1 MNRIANNIHR
11 IQEELPKTT
20 QLIVVSKYRE
30 IAEIKEAYDANHRV
44 FAENR
49 VQALLERKE
58 LLPTDIEWHLIG
70 HLQTNKVKFI
80 APFIA
85 MIHSVDSLHLL
96 DEIQKQ
102 AEKNNRKIPCLFQ
115 LHLAQEESKFGIPPT
130 EINHFFEGLN
140 PEQYPNI
147 IFAGIMSMGSLTD
160 NVELTH
166 KEFAQA
172 ENLFKEIKST
182 YFPMVES
189 FKELSIGMSGD
200 YKIATQYGSTMV
212 RIGSLV
218 FSV

>member
-30 IAEIKEAYDANHRV
+30 IAEIKDAYDANHRV

-58 LLPTDIEWHLIG
+58 LLPNDIEWHLIG

-80 APFIA
+80 APFIS

-102 AEKNNRKIPCLFQ
+102 AEKNNRQIPVLFQ
-115 LHLAQEESKFGIPPT
+115 LHLAQEESKFGIAP
-130 EINHFFEGLN
+130 ESIGSFFEGLK
-140 PEQYPNI
+140 PENYTNI
-147 IFAGIMSMGSLTD
+147 VFAGIMSMGSLTD
-160 NVELTH
+160 DISLTH
-166 KEFAQA
+166 QEFALAQKH
-172 ENLFKEIKST
+172 FQEIKST
-182 YFPMVES
+182 YFPTLES

-200 YKIATQYGSTMV
+200 YNIATQYGSTMV
-212 RIGSLV
+212 RIGSAV
-218 FSV
+218 FA

>member
-30 IAEIKEAYDANHRV
+30 IAEIKDAYDANHRV

-58 LLPTDIEWHLIG
+58 LLPNDIEWHLIG

-102 AEKNNRKIPCLFQ
+102 AEKNNRQIPVLFQ
-115 LHLAQEESKFGIPPT
+115 LHLAQEESKFGIAP
-130 EINHFFEGLN
+130 ESIGSFFEGLK
-140 PEQYPNI
+140 PENYTNI
-147 IFAGIMSMGSLTD
+147 VFAGIMSMGSLTD
-160 NVELTH
+160 DISLTH
-166 KEFAQA
+166 QEFALAQKH
-172 ENLFKEIKST
+172 FQEIKST
-182 YFPMVES
+182 YFPTLES

-200 YKIATQYGSTMV
+200 YNIATQYGSTMV
-212 RIGSLV
+212 RIGSAV
-218 FSV
+218 FA

>member
-30 IAEIKEAYDANHRV
+30 IAEIKDAYDANHRV

-58 LLPTDIEWHLIG
+58 LLPNDIEWHLIG

-102 AEKNNRKIPCLFQ
+102 AEKNNRKIPVLFQ
-115 LHLAQEESKFGIPPT
+115 LHLAKEESKFGIAP
-130 EINHFFEGLN
+130 ESIGSFFEGLK
-140 PEQYPNI
+140 PENYTNI
-147 IFAGIMSMGSLTD
+147 VFAGIMSMGSLTD
-160 NVELTH
+160 DISLTH
-166 KEFAQA
+166 QEFALAQKH
-172 ENLFKEIKST
+172 FQEIKST
-182 YFPMVES
+182 YFPTLES

-200 YKIATQYGSTMV
+200 YNIATQYGSTMV
-212 RIGSLV
+212 RIGSAV
-218 FSV
+218 FA

>member
-11 IQEELPKTT
+11 IQEELPQTT

-58 LLPTDIEWHLIG
+58 LLPNDIEWHLIG

-102 AEKNNRKIPCLFQ
+102 AEKNNRQIPVLFQ
-115 LHLAQEESKFGIPPT
+115 LHLAQEESKFGIAP
-130 EINHFFEGLN
+130 ESIGSFFEGLK
-140 PEQYPNI
+140 PENYTNI
-147 IFAGIMSMGSLTD
+147 VFAGIMSMGSLTD
-160 NVELTH
+160 DISLTH
-166 KEFAQA
+166 QEFALAKKHFQ
-172 ENLFKEIKST
+172 EIKST
-182 YFPMVES
+182 YFPTLES

-200 YKIATQYGSTMV
+200 YNIATQYGSTMV
-212 RIGSLV
+212 RIGSAV
-218 FSV
+218 FA

>member
-30 IAEIKEAYDANHRV
+30 IAEIKDAYDANHRV

-58 LLPTDIEWHLIG
+58 LLPNDIEWHLIG

-80 APFIA
+80 APFIS

-102 AEKNNRKIPCLFQ
+102 AEKNNRQIPVLFQ
-115 LHLAQEESKFGIPPT
+115 LHLAQEESKFGIAP
-130 EINHFFEGLN
+130 ESIGSFFEGLK
-140 PEQYPNI
+140 PENYTNI
-147 IFAGIMSMGSLTD
+147 VFAGIMSMGSLTD
-160 NVELTH
+160 YISLTH
-166 KEFAQA
+166 QEFALAQKH
-172 ENLFKEIKST
+172 FQEIKST
-182 YFPMVES
+182 YFPTLES

-200 YKIATQYGSTMV
+200 YNIATQYGSTMV
-212 RIGSLV
+212 RIGSAV
-218 FSV
+218 FA

>member
-11 IQEELPKTT
+11 IQEELPQTT

-58 LLPTDIEWHLIG
+58 LLPNDIEWHLIG

-102 AEKNNRKIPCLFQ
+102 AEKNNRQIPVLFQ
-115 LHLAQEESKFGIPPT
+115 LHLAQEVSKFGIAP
-130 EINHFFEGLN
+130 ESIGSFFEGLK
-140 PEQYPNI
+140 PENYPNI
-147 IFAGIMSMGSLTD
+147 VFAGIMSMGSLTD
-160 NVELTH
+160 DISLTH
-166 KEFAQA
+166 QEFALAQKH
-172 ENLFKEIKST
+172 FHEIKST
-182 YFPMVES
+182 YFPTLES

-212 RIGSLV
+212 RIGSAV
-218 FSV
+218 FA